1 MAGWDK
7 TLSSNLDSFE
17 TPLWQ
22 TDVESDV
29 SFFIPAAGMDDL
41 SLFSFF
47 CLFCILPLF
56 ILLLFGT
63 IAYILYRSGRAGSD
77 AWREVARR
85 AGLTFNEPRGI
96 FGRPTLSGDWHGRP
110 VRVYVVTRGSG
121 NTLGATTEMRIE
133 MAAKPPGNASFSI
146 SERDFFSRLGRTGE
160 EIRLGEAEFVQRF
173 AARGQPP
180 EFVRG
185 ILSDAG
191 LRRLL
196 MQARYVNI
204 GTTGEQIRYS
214 QPNIETDVET
224 MLFLFALLF
233 DLAEAV
239 ERENPGFPGKPGF

>member
-1 MAGWDK
+1 
-7 TLSSNLDSFE
+7 
-17 TPLWQ
+17 
-22 TDVESDV
+22 
-29 SFFIPAAGMDDL
+29 MDIL
-41 SLFSFF
+41 SLFCF
-47 CLFCILPLF
+47 LCILPLF
-56 ILLLFGT
+56 ILLFFGVV
-63 IAYILYRSGRAGSD
+63 IDIIYRDRRKHAD
-77 AWREVARR
+77 AWRELARQ
-85 AGLTFNEPRGI
+85 AGLAFHEPGWI
-96 FGRPTLSGDWHGRP
+96 LGRPALSGDWHGRA
-110 VRVYVVTRGSG
+110 VRVYTVTRGGGGKAGSSS
-121 NTLGATTEMRIE
+121 TYMRVE
-133 MAAKPPGNASFSI
+133 MATKAPGNSSLSI
-146 SERDFFSRLGRTGE
+146 SERNFFSQLGRLGE
-160 EIRLGEAEFVQRF
+160 EIQIGDAEFDQRF

>member
-1 MAGWDK
+1 M
-7 TLSSNLDSFE
+7 
-17 TPLWQ
+17 WQ
-22 TDVESDV
+22 TDVESGIG
-29 SFFIPAAGMDDL
+29 FFISVVGMDIL
-41 SLFSFF
+41 SLICF
-47 CLFCILPLF
+47 FCILPLF
-56 ILLLFGT
+56 ILLFFGVV
-63 IAYILYRSGRAGSD
+63 IGIIYRDRRKHTD
-77 AWREVARR
+77 AWRELARQ
-85 AGLTFNEPRGI
+85 AGLAFHEPGWI
-96 FGRPTLSGDWHGRP
+96 LGRPTLSGDWHGRP

-121 NTLGATTEMRIE
+121 NTLSATTEMRIE

-160 EIRLGEAEFVQRF
+160 EIRLGEAEFDQRF

-191 LRRLL
+191 LRRMLL
-196 MQARYVNI
+196 QARYVNVDTD
-204 GTTGEQIRYS
+204 GGRIRY
-214 QPNIETDVET
+214 QQLNIETDVET